1 MERFKQKNKYLVLK
15 KKAQTKVLQ
24 NFVEKRLEKT

>member
-1 MERFKQKNKYLVLK
+1 MERLKQKNKYLVLK
-15 KKAQTKVLQ
+15 KKAWTKVLQ